1 MTAQADNE
9 RRPADVRMDPEV
21 RTGPDVREGT
31 DVRTGPDV
39 REGAEAREAADVREA
54 GGAPRVLVV
63 QHEDGTGP
71 GLVGEQ
77 LVECG
82 LEQRIVHPWAGEE
95 LPGSLAGYAGLLVLG
110 GAPNCEDDEAAPWLP
125 AVRTLV
131 REAVGSGVPLLGI
144 CLGGQIMA
152 SALGG
157 SVVVRKR
164 GPEVGAVP
172 VRRLPAADGD
182 PVFGEVPDG
191 APAAQWH
198 WDEIGE
204 LPPGAVP
211 LLTGDDCLHQA
222 FRIGER
228 AWGVQF
234 HPEVLGDAVA
244 EWAASDG
251 PSVAGAGAD
260 PLGAVASV
268 RENEPALREI
278 WSRTARAWAAVVHAH
293 A

>member
-1 MTAQADNE
+1 MTASADNQ
-9 RRPADVRMDPEV
+9 RPADVREAADPA
-21 RTGPDVREGT
+21 RPAD
-31 DVRTGPDV
+31 
-39 REGAEAREAADVREA
+39 AREAAGVREA

-77 LVECG
+77 LAQCG
-82 LEQRIVHPWAGEE
+82 LEQRIAHPWAGGE

-110 GAPNCEDDEAAPWLP
+110 GAPNCEDEEAAPWLP

-157 SVVVRKR
+157 SVVVRPQ
-164 GPEVGAVP
+164 GPEVGAVR

-182 PVFGEVPDG
+182 PVFADVPDG

-198 WDEIGE
+198 WDEISE

-211 LLTGDDCLHQA
+211 LLTGDDCPHQA
-222 FRIGER
+222 FRVGER

-251 PSVAGAGAD
+251 PSVARAGAD
-260 PLGAVASV
+260 PVRAVDSV
-268 RENEPALREI
+268 RESEPALREI
-278 WSRTARAWAAVVHAH
+278 WSRTARAWAAVVHEYA
-293 A
+293 